1 MHCQKILFFIHSFY
15 HPLIQID
22 FMANIIAIVGRPN
35 VGKSTFFNRLVEK
48 RQAIMD
54 NISGVTRDRHYG
66 HGEWCGKYFTVID
79 TGGYVV
85 GSDDIFE
92 ESIRDQVQLAID
104 EATVLLFMVDVDAGL
119 TDLDKDFAHVLR
131 RGKKPIFLVANKAD
145 TTTKAQM
152 ASEFYALGMGEI
164 YPISSQTGSGT
175 GELLDEVIKHFG
187 EEGIENPNAGVP
199 RISILGRP
207 NVGKSSFLNALL
219 GKDRS
224 IVTDIAG
231 TTRDAIDTH
240 YTLFGKDFIITD
252 TAGMRRKT
260 KVKDD
265 IEFYSVM
272 RSIRALEDSDIC
284 IVMLDATRGIESQD
298 VNIIWLAER
307 SRKGIVIMMNKW
319 DAVEKDH
326 KSAEKIKKEILE
338 RIAPIAYTP
347 IFFTSVIDK
356 QRIFQT
362 IEKAVEVFENR
373 KQKVATSALN
383 DKLLPEI
390 EHNPPPAIKGK
401 YIKIKYITQ
410 LPTKTP
416 TFAFFCNLPQYIQKP
431 YERFLENKLREHFNF
446 EGVPINIVFRKK

>member
-1 MHCQKILFFIHSFY
+1 
-15 HPLIQID
+15 
-22 FMANIIAIVGRPN
+22 MANIIAIVGRPN

-131 RGKKPIFLVANKAD
+131 RTKKPIFLVANKAD

-175 GELLDEVIKHFG
+175 GELLDEVIKHFS

-347 IFFTSVIDK
+347 IFFTSVIEK